1 MEASTKVTFGAQ
13 LELETAAGGE
23 YPFRLMTCGGAKV
36 FVNGEKQAEFYSYLR
51 NEERETECSV
61 TLKQGKNTLYIL
73 TNELAERD
81 TSLSFKLR
89 YMGEQSLK
97 AYLPCTADLEALDRT
112 RKLLSGI
119 YLRRFNYQDTDIEL
133 DFTEPAGDELTV
145 SVEWYFMTHMRIR

>member
-1 MEASTKVTFGAQ
+1 M
-13 LELETAAGGE
+13 
-23 YPFRLMTCGGAKV
+23 
-36 FVNGEKQAEFYSYLR
+36 
-51 NEERETECSV
+51 
-61 TLKQGKNTLYIL
+61 
-73 TNELAERD
+73 
-81 TSLSFKLR
+81 
-89 YMGEQSLK
+89 K